1 MTVISPSFVCQRSF
15 FTLAVHPGLATNVP
29 LRRLDALVRPTL
41 QRLAAQKP
49 HFLDQPLLGG
59 VRLSEVSVQVPH
71 RADYRR
77 QSVTKMRMR
86 LAKRPK
92 RFVAEFRRRHGS
104 DSLYY
109 QGVSIFPTTPNR
121 TLEKTLP

>member
-1 MTVISPSFVCQRSF
+1 MT
-15 FTLAVHPGLATNVP
+15 VHPGLAANVP
-29 LRRLDALVRPTL
+29 LRRFDPLVRPTL

-49 HFLDQPLLGG
+49 HLLDQPLLGG

-77 QSVTKMRMR
+77 QSVTKMRMG

-104 DSLYY
+104 DSLDYR
-109 QGVSIFPTTPNR
+109 GVSIFPTTSNR
-121 TLEKTLP
+121 TPVDRGH